1 MSCPFHGDVWCTCP
15 DPVSVPSV
23 KFRSG
28 GIFHPPTK
36 QAKHPYW
43 LAVFGAFVA
52 AQAHKKLESGQGT
65 PSDDDMDRFV
75 AEAETVA
82 TLAVEAV
89 ERSSR
94 A

>member
-1 MSCPFHGDVWCTCP
+1 MSCPNIDVRCTCP
-15 DPVSVPSV
+15 CHGRFSTAPDTGHDRFSTA
-23 KFRSG
+23 
-28 GIFHPPTK
+28 PTK
-36 QAKHPYW
+36 KEKYW

-52 AQAHKKLESGQGT
+52 AQAHKKLESGQGMLF
-65 PSDDDMDRFV
+65 DDDMDRFV